1 MIEQFISDNSNSPFP
16 VLLPTERLDR
26 AVFALI
32 NGEVLILTD
41 GSPYALSG
49 PTTLLDFFI
58 SPEDYYLP
66 WMIGSFFRIIRF
78 SELYFSFSSAIYTA
92 ALTYHYQMIPADLL
106 GPIIFSRANVPFPP
120 ILEALFLEITIELLR
135 EAGARLPTKVGQTIG
150 IVGDCNWPSIRGG
163 SFD

>member
-1 MIEQFISDNSNSPFP
+1 
-16 VLLPTERLDR
+16 
-26 AVFALI
+26 
-32 NGEVLILTD
+32 
-41 GSPYALSG
+41 
-49 PTTLLDFFI
+49 
-58 SPEDYYLP
+58 
-66 WMIGSFFRIIRF
+66 MIGSFFRIIRF
-78 SELYFSFSSAIYTA
+78 SELYFLFSSAIYTA